1 MNRIVAIAEKEFVE
15 IWRNRLFLTLSF
27 LVPFVMFVVFA
38 YGISLDIENIPMSY
52 IDQDNTKHSR
62 ELISRFGLRYFKFQ
76 KNVRDL
82 KEAEELLQRG
92 ALRAVLIVPAGF
104 TRELVGGR
112 NPSLQVLIDG
122 GFPYTALT
130 VKGYVEAI
138 ASSYSLELR
147 REMMSEKGIPIPD
160 VLPLKVEFRYLFN
173 ESLKSSFS
181 LVPALIAIVLLV
193 NPSVLTAISIAREK
207 EFGTIYN
214 IYSTPIRKIE
224 FLTGKLIPYAIISM
238 VNFFVIVTT
247 IKFLFHI
254 PMKGSILDLLP
265 AAVVY
270 VMINVSIGL
279 VISSL
284 TRTVVSAQIITL
296 IITIIPA
303 FLYSGLLIPVAN
315 LGTEGKV
322 MAHLYPTMYFLKVI
336 HGVYLKKLPI
346 TEMLPELGVLIGYFV
361 IVFSLS
367 IRVFKKSES

>member
-1 MNRIVAIAEKEFVE
+1 MNRIVAIAEKEFIE
-15 IWRNRLFLTLSF
+15 IWRNRLFLLLAF

-52 IDQDNTKHSR
+52 IDLDRTAQSR
-62 ELISRFGLRYFKFQ
+62 ELINRFTLRYFKVQ
-76 KNVRDL
+76 KAVSDL
-82 KEAEELLQRG
+82 KEAEALLKRG
-92 ALRAVLIVPAGF
+92 ALRAVVVVPPGF
-104 TRELVGGR
+104 TKELFSGR
-112 NPSLQVLIDG
+112 RPAVQILIDG

-130 VKGYVEAI
+130 VKGYAEAI
-138 ASSYSLELR
+138 SRAYSLELQR
-147 REMMSEKGIPIPD
+147 RYMSKQGKPPPSE
-160 VLPLKVEFRYLFN
+160 PLRVEFRYLFN

-224 FLTGKLIPYAIISM
+224 FLTGKLIPYGIISM
-238 VNFFVIVTT
+238 INFFVILLT
-247 IKFLFHI
+247 IKVLFHI
-254 PMKGSILDLLP
+254 PMKGSLIDLLP
-265 AAVVY
+265 ASVIY
-270 VMINVSIGL
+270 VLINISIGL

-315 LGTEGKV
+315 LGLEGRV
-322 MAHLYPTMYFLKVI
+322 MAHLYPTMYFLKII

-346 TEMLPELGVLIGYFV
+346 TEMLPEFLVLLGYFV
-361 IVFSLS
+361 VVFTLAVM
-367 IRVFKKSES
+367 VFRKSEA

>member
-1 MNRIVAIAEKEFVE
+1 MNRIVAIAEKEFIE
-15 IWRNRLFLTLSF
+15 IWRNRLFLALSF

-52 IDQDNTKHSR
+52 IDQDNTKYSR

-76 KNVRDL
+76 RSVRDL
-82 KEAEELLQRG
+82 KEAEKLLQRG
-92 ALRAVLIVPAGF
+92 ALRAVLVVPAGF
-104 TRELVGGR
+104 TGELVGGR

-147 REMMSEKGIPIPD
+147 REMMSKKGIPIH
-160 VLPLKVEFRYLFN
+160 VVPLKVEFRYLFN

-214 IYSTPIRKIE
+214 IYSTPIKKIE
-224 FLTGKLIPYAIISM
+224 FLTGKLIPYGIISM

-336 HGVYLKKLPI
+336 HGVYLKRLSI

-361 IVFSLS
+361 IMFSLS
-367 IRVFKKSES
+367 IGVFKKSES